1 MKDLVIKGKWIKR
14 ELIVLLVLLLV
25 SFVANAVGIVKHDTE
40 WIEMLSQLHVVV
52 LLTMALYVLTGLIRI
67 LIYLIIMPF
76 RAKK

>member
-52 LLTMALYVLTGLIRI
+52 LLTMVLYVLTGIIRFI
-67 LIYLIIMPF
+67 IYLII
-76 RAKK
+76 KVVS

>member
-14 ELIVLLVLLLV
+14 ELIVLLVLLLISV
-25 SFVANAVGIVKHDTE
+25 ITNAVGIIKHDTE

-52 LLTMALYVLTGLIRI
+52 LLTMVLYVLTGLIRI

>member
-52 LLTMALYVLTGLIRI
+52 LLTMVLYVLTGIIRFM
-67 LIYLIIMPF
+67 IYLII
-76 RAKK
+76 KVVS

>member
-25 SFVANAVGIVKHDTE
+25 SVITNAVGIIKHDTE

-52 LLTMALYVLTGLIRI
+52 LLTMVLYVLTGLIRI

>member
-25 SFVANAVGIVKHDTE
+25 SFVTNAVGIVKHDTE

-52 LLTMALYVLTGLIRI
+52 LLTMVLYVLTGIIRFI
-67 LIYLIIMPF
+67 IYLII
-76 RAKK
+76 KVVS

>member
-25 SFVANAVGIVKHDTE
+25 SVITNAVGIIKHDTE

-52 LLTMALYVLTGLIRI
+52 LLTMVLYVLTAIIRI